1 MYRFFR
7 KLYMYI
13 STTVPCCGK
22 LCHRNEFWLEYWK
35 SQWRLECYTLVM
47 VVFAPQRFAVKSN
60 SHTAFSKSCVSLCIH
75 MFAMQCYWC
84 TTFRGGNLCLCAD
97 CGCSQKSSACSHI
110 IRLVS
115 MTNCVLLYNTFV
127 SKNNC
132 CLCTGHRLSQDQLFV
147 ILFVP
152 KTICVVDM
160 LLSPSITCHAITM
173 IFPLYL
179 FVCLLLRYHWSIL
192 CNGTTN
198 HHENLWQQIDK
209 VKPHVLYHIETKK
222 YICINT
228 VKTCF
233 AQ

>member
-1 MYRFFR
+1 
-7 KLYMYI
+7 
-13 STTVPCCGK
+13 
-22 LCHRNEFWLEYWK
+22 
-35 SQWRLECYTLVM
+35 M
-47 VVFAPQRFAVKSN
+47 VVFAPQRFAFKSN

-84 TTFRGGNLCLCAD
+84 TTFLGGNLCLCAD
-97 CGCSQKSSACSHI
+97 CGLCQKSSACSHI

-115 MTNCVLLYNTFV
+115 MTNCVFPYNTV
-127 SKNNC
+127 CLKNNC
-132 CLCTGHRLSQDQLFV
+132 FLCTGHRLPQDQLFV

-160 LLSPSITCHAITM
+160 LVSLSITCHAITM

-198 HHENLWQQIDK
+198 HHENL
-209 VKPHVLYHIETKK
+209 
-222 YICINT
+222 
-228 VKTCF
+228 
-233 AQ
+233 